1 MHLYKYVRRL
11 NLTGVV
17 LLEEINGRVD
27 TNGDKEE
34 ETKVWDDYAWT
45 QKEMKRKT

>member
-34 ETKVWDDYAWT
+34 ETKV
-45 QKEMKRKT
+45 